1 MQVSTLVSLAQS
13 QMGDGNVLAA
23 RWLFLLSQALWLP
36 YFLLIPVWS
45 LSAFVATCGT
55 TVSCAIAVA
64 QTYQQL
70 NAENRAKEE

>member
-45 LSAFVATCGT
+45 LSARRSVAPSPSLRRT
-55 TVSCAIAVA
+55 SS
-64 QTYQQL
+64 
-70 NAENRAKEE
+70 